1 MSRSEVRKYEF
12 AVLVVII
19 SVLALLLM
27 QALERVRAKMEEAGV
42 QSEVAA
48 IRIELMDWLAHREA
62 VGGALPESRN
72 PLRWIARQPEAY
84 LGELNAA
91 PKQRG
96 VWYFDLPN
104 DALIYRFRN
113 SGEARF
119 QIVRAGEAAGVPG
132 RLAGIGLRR
141 LDAPGK

>member
-1 MSRSEVRKYEF
+1 MGRGGVRKYEF
-12 AVLVVII
+12 AVLVVMI

-27 QALERVRAKMEEAGV
+27 QALERMRAEMEEAGV

-62 VGGALPESRN
+62 VGGSLPDSRN

-84 LGELNAA
+84 LGELDAA

-96 VWYFDLPN
+96 VWYFDVSSEE
-104 DALIYRFRN
+104 LIYRFRN
-113 SGEARF
+113 SGVARF
-119 QIVRAGEAAGVPG
+119 QIVRAGENAGVPG
-132 RLAGIGLRR
+132 RLAGVGLRR
-141 LDAPGK
+141 LDATGR